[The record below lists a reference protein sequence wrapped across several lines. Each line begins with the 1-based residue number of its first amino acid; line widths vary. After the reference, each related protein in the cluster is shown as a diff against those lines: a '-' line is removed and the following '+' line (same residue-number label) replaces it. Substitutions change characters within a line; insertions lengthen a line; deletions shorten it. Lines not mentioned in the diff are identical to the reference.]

1 MLVMPSEK
9 DGKSRKSL
17 SLPIEAFNVPLY
29 EIILLFFFFSYFI
42 YLLDAFLRHSS
53 LLNNITTI
61 KKCSRIPRGGEKTNL
76 EM

>member
-29 EIILLFFFFSYFI
+29 EIILLFFFFLF
-42 YLLDAFLRHSS
+42 YLFTRCLS
-53 LLNNITTI
+53 
-61 KKCSRIPRGGEKTNL
+61 
-76 EM
+76 